1 MKSVAIIGYGA
12 LGKILTSVVIS
23 RLAED
28 YTLVGIYDIL
38 LKQPNI
44 EVNNKSVR
52 VFESFEELLNTKVD
66 IVVEIAGVGAVR
78 ELVIPLLQSGKHVVI
93 TSVGALADSE
103 LLAEITETAKRT
115 GCKVHVTSGAVG
127 GFDILST
134 VSLMGNAVTAIE
146 STKAPKSLNG
156 APYLEGK
163 ELPSDRRV
171 IAF

>member
-52 VFESFEELLNTKVD
+52 VFESFE
-66 IVVEIAGVGAVR
+66 
-78 ELVIPLLQSGKHVVI
+78 
-93 TSVGALADSE
+93 
-103 LLAEITETAKRT
+103 
-115 GCKVHVTSGAVG
+115 G
-127 GFDILST
+127 G
-134 VSLMGNAVTAIE
+134 
-146 STKAPKSLNG
+146 
-156 APYLEGK
+156 YCC
-163 ELPSDRRV
+163 
-171 IAF
+171 